1 MWSFTYSYHSNF
13 FMCLTCTKWIFN
25 HLNER
30 ENELNNMNTD
40 KLKSIELTNKAR
52 KKKEKEIHNIHF
64 RTSFFSPQYA
74 YI

>member
-13 FMCLTCTKWIFN
+13 FMCLTCTQWIFN

-30 ENELNNMNTD
+30 GNELNNNMNTD

-52 KKKEKEIHNIHF
+52 KTRKRN
-64 RTSFFSPQYA
+64 P
-74 YI
+74 

>member
-52 KKKEKEIHNIHF
+52 KKKRN
-64 RTSFFSPQYA
+64 P
-74 YI
+74 

>member
-30 ENELNNMNTD
+30 GNELNNMNTD
-40 KLKSIELTNKAR
+40 KLKSFELTNKAR
-52 KKKEKEIHNIHF
+52 KTGKEIHNIHF
-64 RTSFFSPQYA
+64 RTSFFSPEYA